1 MPQNGMFCFPS
12 VCVGEEAIALKVLLI
27 TAMNFKKSECDV

>member
-1 MPQNGMFCFPS
+1 MILFLPPFAS
-12 VCVGEEAIALKVLLI
+12 EKKIALKVLLI